1 MRRNV
6 DSGAGSDEIEAQAAR
21 WLVRR
26 GGDSWTEHDQEQLDA
41 WLAKRTAHKVAF
53 LRLQAAWTR
62 AARMQAL
69 AAGTPA
75 GAIPRRGS
83 WNHLRIARR
92 MQRPE
97 ASLALLPSRGVAA
110 RFVAAAGSA
119 LLLASTAYLY
129 SARTFAGTLYATPIG
144 GIEKVC
150 LADGSQVTLDTN
162 TRIRVT
168 LTPKERLIRLDSGEA
183 YFDVSEDKTRP
194 FVVYVGDDRL
204 SAVDTK
210 FAVRRTGDDAQVV
223 VTEGRVRITES
234 ESLLHGLLNAAYRLP
249 SSASEWNEALSPGIT
264 SGAVTSLAEPVY
276 LTAGEIAQTSSARIL
291 VRKGAAPDT
300 DRLLAW
306 RAGYLEFD
314 NTTLASAVAQFN
326 RYTERQIVI
335 ASPGIAAIRI
345 GGSFRATNVQAFLSL
360 LARGFP
366 IEIES
371 HNNSIIIRRRRGP
384 D

>member
-6 DSGAGSDEIEAQAAR
+6 DSGPGSDEIEAQAAR

-41 WLAKRTAHKVAF
+41 WLAKHTAHKVAF

-62 AARMQAL
+62 AARMKAL
-69 AAGTPA
+69 AAGIPA
-75 GAIPRRGS
+75 GVIPRRGS

-92 MQRPE
+92 LHRAEQP
-97 ASLALLPSRGVAA
+97 ALALLPSRGVAA

-129 SARTFAGTLYATPIG
+129 SARTFAGTLYATPVG

-168 LTPKERLIRLDSGEA
+168 LTPKERLIRLDRGEA
-183 YFDVSEDKTRP
+183 YFEVSEDKTRP

-234 ESLLHGLLNAAYRLP
+234 KSLLHGLLNAASLLP
-249 SSASEWNEALSPGIT
+249 SSASEWNEALFPGVT
-264 SGAVTSLAEPVY
+264 SGTVTSLAEPVY
-276 LTAGEIAQTSSARIL
+276 LIAGEIAQTSSARIL

-300 DRLLAW
+300 ERLLAW

-314 NTTLASAVAQFN
+314 DTTLATAVAQFN

-366 IEIES
+366 IVIES
-371 HNNSIIIRRRRGP
+371 HNNSIIIRRRGP